1 MSFLEYSSL
10 ILIVL
15 ILVGCAETKVISIE
29 NGLIVVHGPVPAK
42 NYWYLINQ
50 SAQNVSDKSCVDLGM
65 EKATYIGGKRHGF
78 GEGLHNFHCVIP
90 TEKILGM
97 KKIIS
102 SLDEIGGCIHSN
114 ISNLDDLRS
123 DAKTIA
129 EGEIAVFGSL
139 MYQLHPR
146 FNFP

>member
-10 ILIVL
+10 ILIVQ

-29 NGLIVVHGPVPAK
+29 NGLIVVQGPVQAK
-42 NYWYLINQ
+42 SYGYLINQ

-102 SLDEIGGCIHSN
+102 FLD
-114 ISNLDDLRS
+114 
-123 DAKTIA
+123 
-129 EGEIAVFGSL
+129 
-139 MYQLHPR
+139 
-146 FNFP
+146 